1 MGKHN
6 IDLDFTI
13 IQKKELN
20 IYGSRNAM
28 TRDFEELIDTVK
40 SQDLR
45 LDGVVTNVY
54 DFEDAVKAF
63 EDFSANANN
72 MLKVMIKF

>member
-1 MGKHN
+1 
-6 IDLDFTI
+6 
-13 IQKKELN
+13 
-20 IYGSRNAM
+20 M

-40 SQDLR
+40 SQNLE
-45 LDGVVTNVY
+45 LGGVVTNVY
-54 DFEDAVKAF
+54 DFENAVKAF